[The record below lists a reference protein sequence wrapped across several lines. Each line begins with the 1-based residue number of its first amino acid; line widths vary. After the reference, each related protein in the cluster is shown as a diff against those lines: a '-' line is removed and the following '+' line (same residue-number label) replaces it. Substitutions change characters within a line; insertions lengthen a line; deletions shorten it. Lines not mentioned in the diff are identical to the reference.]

1 MTSFAIEAPVS
12 VGWIGTGRLARALA
26 TRAHDAGVRTV
37 AVANRSTAP
46 AAWLAQATGAKAVDA
61 QGVADA
67 ADWVFV
73 TVPDDAIPGVVG
85 NVRWRPGQLVLHCSG
100 AGERNLLDAA
110 RQAGAETA
118 SFHPL
123 FLFAGLPDDAERL
136 GGASIA
142 IDADAPHDAALA
154 SFALRLGCTPLKVR
168 AGQRALYHAGANY
181 AASFLLCALHE
192 AATLWEAAGI
202 DRDAAVAAMWPLV
215 DGTLAAC
222 ARRRRRDRQTSASAR
237 CPWRRSRGAVH
248 RTHTARARVGCR
260 TRRTLRRCA
269 ERPGSGT
276 RPYVIPGSA
285 SLGLDDGHA
294 PIRRA
299 PYNRQL
305 ARQPVLPCPTHR
317 TRRHLLLHM
326 TPLDHAPPARWSCSW
341 WGWCWWV

>member
-37 AVANRSTAP
+37 AVANRSAAP

-202 DRDAAVAAMWPLV
+202 HRDAAVAAMWPLV
-215 DGTLAAC
+215 DGTLAA
-222 ARRRRRDRQTSASAR
+222 
-237 CPWRRSRGAVH
+237 
-248 RTHTARARVGCR
+248 ARARGLAGALAGPVSRGDGGVIDKHLQALDGLGADHATLYAAL
-260 TRRTLRRCA
+260 TRRALALAA
-269 ERPGSGT
+269 ERGAP
-276 RPYVIPGSA
+276 SA
-285 SLGLDDGHA
+285 DVLSE
-294 PIRRA
+294 
-299 PYNRQL
+299 L
-305 ARQPVLPCPTHR
+305 AARLNPT
-317 TRRHLLLHM
+317 
-326 TPLDHAPPARWSCSW
+326 
-341 WGWCWWV
+341 

>member
-37 AVANRSTAP
+37 AVANRSAAP

-215 DGTLAAC
+215 DGTLAA
-222 ARRRRRDRQTSASAR
+222 
-237 CPWRRSRGAVH
+237 
-248 RTHTARARVGCR
+248 ARARGLAGALSGPVSRGDGGVIDKHLQALDALGVDHAALYTAL
-260 TRRTLRRCA
+260 TRRALALAA
-269 ERPGSGT
+269 ERGAP
-276 RPYVIPGSA
+276 SA
-285 SLGLDDGHA
+285 DVLSE
-294 PIRRA
+294 
-299 PYNRQL
+299 L
-305 ARQPVLPCPTHR
+305 AARLNPT
-317 TRRHLLLHM
+317 
-326 TPLDHAPPARWSCSW
+326 
-341 WGWCWWV
+341 

>member
-37 AVANRSTAP
+37 AVANRSAAP

-215 DGTLAAC
+215 DGTLAA
-222 ARRRRRDRQTSASAR
+222 
-237 CPWRRSRGAVH
+237 
-248 RTHTARARVGCR
+248 ARARGLAGALAGPVSRGDGGVIDKHLQALDALGTDHATLYAAL
-260 TRRTLRRCA
+260 TRRALALAA
-269 ERPGSGT
+269 ERGAP
-276 RPYVIPGSA
+276 SA
-285 SLGLDDGHA
+285 DVLSE
-294 PIRRA
+294 
-299 PYNRQL
+299 L
-305 ARQPVLPCPTHR
+305 AARLNPT
-317 TRRHLLLHM
+317 
-326 TPLDHAPPARWSCSW
+326 
-341 WGWCWWV
+341 

>member
-37 AVANRSTAP
+37 AVANRSAAP

-192 AATLWEAAGI
+192 AATLCEAAGI

-215 DGTLAAC
+215 DGTLAA
-222 ARRRRRDRQTSASAR
+222 
-237 CPWRRSRGAVH
+237 
-248 RTHTARARVGCR
+248 ARARGLAGALSGPVSRGDGGVIDKHLQALDALGVDHAALYTAL
-260 TRRTLRRCA
+260 TRRALALAA
-269 ERPGSGT
+269 ERGAP
-276 RPYVIPGSA
+276 SA
-285 SLGLDDGHA
+285 DVLSE
-294 PIRRA
+294 
-299 PYNRQL
+299 L
-305 ARQPVLPCPTHR
+305 AARLNPT
-317 TRRHLLLHM
+317 
-326 TPLDHAPPARWSCSW
+326 
-341 WGWCWWV
+341 

>member
-37 AVANRSTAP
+37 AVANRSAAP

-61 QGVADA
+61 QGVADT

-100 AGERNLLDAA
+100 AGERDLLDAA
-110 RQAGAETA
+110 RRAGAETA

-215 DGTLAAC
+215 DGTLAA
-222 ARRRRRDRQTSASAR
+222 
-237 CPWRRSRGAVH
+237 
-248 RTHTARARVGCR
+248 ARARGLAGALAGPVSRGDGGVIDKHLQALDALGADHAALYTAL
-260 TRRTLRRCA
+260 TRRALALAA
-269 ERPGSGT
+269 ERGAP
-276 RPYVIPGSA
+276 SA
-285 SLGLDDGHA
+285 EVLSE
-294 PIRRA
+294 
-299 PYNRQL
+299 L
-305 ARQPVLPCPTHR
+305 AARLNPT
-317 TRRHLLLHM
+317 
-326 TPLDHAPPARWSCSW
+326 
-341 WGWCWWV
+341 

>member
-37 AVANRSTAP
+37 AVANRSPAP

-85 NVRWRPGQLVLHCSG
+85 NVRWRRGQLVLHCSG
-100 AGERNLLDAA
+100 AGERDLLDAA
-110 RQAGAETA
+110 RKAGAETA

-142 IDADAPHDAALA
+142 IDADTPHDAALA

-215 DGTLAAC
+215 DGTLAA
-222 ARRRRRDRQTSASAR
+222 
-237 CPWRRSRGAVH
+237 
-248 RTHTARARVGCR
+248 ARARGLAGALAGPVSRGDGGVIDKHLQALDALGADHAALYTAL
-260 TRRTLRRCA
+260 TRRALA
-269 ERPGSGT
+269 LASERGAP
-276 RPYVIPGSA
+276 SA
-285 SLGLDDGHA
+285 DVLT
-294 PIRRA
+294 
-299 PYNRQL
+299 NL
-305 ARQPVLPCPTHR
+305 AARLNPT
-317 TRRHLLLHM
+317 
-326 TPLDHAPPARWSCSW
+326 
-341 WGWCWWV
+341 

>member
-1 MTSFAIEAPVS
+1 MTSIAIETPVS
-12 VGWIGTGRLARALA
+12 VGWIGAGRLARALA
-26 TRAHDAGVRTV
+26 TRAHSAGVRTV
-37 AVANRSTAP
+37 AVANRSSSP
-46 AAWLAQATGAKAVDA
+46 AAWLAQATGAKAVDP

-73 TVPDDAIPGVVG
+73 TVPDDAIPDVVG

-100 AGERNLLDAA
+100 AGERDLLDAA
-110 RQAGAETA
+110 RQAGADTA

-181 AASFLLCALHE
+181 AASFLLCALQE

-215 DGTLAAC
+215 DGTLAA
-222 ARRRRRDRQTSASAR
+222 
-237 CPWRRSRGAVH
+237 
-248 RTHTARARVGCR
+248 ARARGLAGALAGPVSRGDGGVIAKHLQALEALGADHAALYTAL
-260 TRRTLRRCA
+260 TRRALALAA
-269 ERPGSGT
+269 ERGAPSADVLADLAT
-276 RPYVIPGSA
+276 RLSA
-285 SLGLDDGHA
+285 A
-294 PIRRA
+294 E
-299 PYNRQL
+299 
-305 ARQPVLPCPTHR
+305 
-317 TRRHLLLHM
+317 
-326 TPLDHAPPARWSCSW
+326 
-341 WGWCWWV
+341 

>member
-1 MTSFAIEAPVS
+1 MTSFAIETPVS
-12 VGWIGTGRLARALA
+12 VGWIGAGRLARALA
-26 TRAHDAGVRTV
+26 TRAHNSGIRTV
-37 AVANRSTAP
+37 AVANRSPEP
-46 AAWLAQATGAKAVDA
+46 AAWLAQVTGARAVDA

-73 TVPDDAIPGVVG
+73 TVPDDAIPRVVS

-100 AGERNLLDAA
+100 AGERDVLSAA
-110 RQAGAETA
+110 NQAGADTA

-154 SFALRLGCTPLKVR
+154 SFASRLGCMPLQVR

-215 DGTLAAC
+215 EGTLAA
-222 ARRRRRDRQTSASAR
+222 
-237 CPWRRSRGAVH
+237 
-248 RTHTARARVGCR
+248 ARARGLAGALAGPVSRGDGGVIDKHLHALDTLGADHAALYSAL
-260 TRRTLRRCA
+260 TRRALALAA
-269 ERPGSGT
+269 ERGAP
-276 RPYVIPGSA
+276 SA
-285 SLGLDDGHA
+285 DVLAELAARVD
-294 PIRRA
+294 
-299 PYNRQL
+299 RQ
-305 ARQPVLPCPTHR
+305 Q
-317 TRRHLLLHM
+317 
-326 TPLDHAPPARWSCSW
+326 
-341 WGWCWWV
+341 

>member
-12 VGWIGTGRLARALA
+12 VGWIGAGRLARALA
-26 TRAHDAGVRTV
+26 TRAHGAGVRTV
-37 AVANRSTAP
+37 AVASRSPAP
-46 AAWLAQATGAKAVDA
+46 AAWLAQATGAKTVDA

-73 TVPDDAIPGVVG
+73 TVPDDAIPGVVD
-85 NVRWRPGQLVLHCSG
+85 NIRWRPGQLVIHCSG
-100 AGERNLLDAA
+100 AGERDLLE
-110 RQAGAETA
+110 GAHRCGADTA

-215 DGTLAAC
+215 DGTLAA
-222 ARRRRRDRQTSASAR
+222 
-237 CPWRRSRGAVH
+237 
-248 RTHTARARVGCR
+248 ARARGLAGALAGPVSRGDGGVIDKHLQALDTLDADHAALYTAL
-260 TRRTLRRCA
+260 TRRALALAA
-269 ERPGSGT
+269 ERGAP
-276 RPYVIPGSA
+276 SA
-285 SLGLDDGHA
+285 DVLAD
-294 PIRRA
+294 
-299 PYNRQL
+299 L
-305 ARQPVLPCPTHR
+305 ARRLDR
-317 TRRHLLLHM
+317 TQ
-326 TPLDHAPPARWSCSW
+326 
-341 WGWCWWV
+341 

>member
-215 DGTLAAC
+215 DGTLAA
-222 ARRRRRDRQTSASAR
+222 
-237 CPWRRSRGAVH
+237 
-248 RTHTARARVGCR
+248 ARARGLAGALAGPVSRGDGGVIDKHLQALDALGADHAALYTAL
-260 TRRTLRRCA
+260 TRRALALAA
-269 ERPGSGT
+269 ERGAP
-276 RPYVIPGSA
+276 SA
-285 SLGLDDGHA
+285 DVLSDLAARLD
-294 PIRRA
+294 
-299 PYNRQL
+299 
-305 ARQPVLPCPTHR
+305 PT
-317 TRRHLLLHM
+317 
-326 TPLDHAPPARWSCSW
+326 
-341 WGWCWWV
+341 